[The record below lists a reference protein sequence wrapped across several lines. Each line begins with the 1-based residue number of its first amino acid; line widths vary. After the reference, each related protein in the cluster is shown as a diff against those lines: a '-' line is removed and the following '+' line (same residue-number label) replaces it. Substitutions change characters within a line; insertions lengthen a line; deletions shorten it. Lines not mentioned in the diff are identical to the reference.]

1 MASQRSH
8 RSQERVGLLPH
19 TCFRGDTGTPPNC
32 RGRMARAPCGPSMR
46 KAPLL
51 PSEHVSVLPSWE
63 RRPRPRRHAGWRLP
77 RTAASWKFP
86 PHPAPQSKPPTRAVA
101 IFKMSVLTPSWGPHP
116 KTEIRARNNSG
127 SVSGGPW
134 ESLWDLLTFCSN
146 SHVSLTSEQRGHD
159 LPQVVPPAGGDRR
172 AENQQHSAWTTKRG
186 QRPAWNQESAQG
198 PD

>member
-1 MASQRSH
+1 MTTTLRLRGRSLRATSYHEGTAARGGQVASQRSH

-63 RRPRPRRHAGWRLP
+63 RRPRPRRRAGWHFP

-116 KTEIRARNNSG
+116 KTEIRARHQQRQRLRWPPG
-127 SVSGGPW
+127 VALGPA
-134 ESLWDLLTFCSN
+134 DVLLK
-146 SHVSLTSEQRGHD
+146 LTRFT
-159 LPQVVPPAGGDRR
+159 
-172 AENQQHSAWTTKRG
+172 NK
-186 QRPAWNQESAQG
+186 
-198 PD
+198 

>member
-8 RSQERVGLLPH
+8 RSQERVGLH
-19 TCFRGDTGTPPNC
+19 TPVSGETQARHRTAEDAWRGLRVVPPC
-32 RGRMARAPCGPSMR
+32 DPSMR

-63 RRPRPRRHAGWRLP
+63 RRPRPRRRAGWRLP

-116 KTEIRARNNSG
+116 KTEIRTHHQQRQRLRWPPGVAL
-127 SVSGGPW
+127 GPA
-134 ESLWDLLTFCSN
+134 DVLLK
-146 SHVSLTSEQRGHD
+146 LTRFT
-159 LPQVVPPAGGDRR
+159 
-172 AENQQHSAWTTKRG
+172 NK
-186 QRPAWNQESAQG
+186 
-198 PD
+198 

>member
-1 MASQRSH
+1 MTDHPEAAGTIITGHILPRGNCSSGRPGGLPEVTPLSGASRA
-8 RSQERVGLLPH
+8 PH

-63 RRPRPRRHAGWRLP
+63 RRPRPRWRAGWRLP

-116 KTEIRARNNSG
+116 KTEIRARHQQRQRLRWPPG
-127 SVSGGPW
+127 VALGPA
-134 ESLWDLLTFCSN
+134 DVLLK
-146 SHVSLTSEQRGHD
+146 LTRFT
-159 LPQVVPPAGGDRR
+159 
-172 AENQQHSAWTTKRG
+172 NK
-186 QRPAWNQESAQG
+186 
-198 PD
+198 